1 VVDVTNPTQKRKS
14 RKDQR
19 KIEREYGQQERLLA
33 LNQPTTQELKDKKD
47 WKISAT
53 HNVTM

>member
-1 VVDVTNPTQKRKS
+1 MVDVTNPTQKRKS

-19 KIEREYGQQERLLA
+19 KIESEYGQQERLLA

-47 WKISAT
+47 RKISAT

>member
-47 WKISAT
+47 RKISAT